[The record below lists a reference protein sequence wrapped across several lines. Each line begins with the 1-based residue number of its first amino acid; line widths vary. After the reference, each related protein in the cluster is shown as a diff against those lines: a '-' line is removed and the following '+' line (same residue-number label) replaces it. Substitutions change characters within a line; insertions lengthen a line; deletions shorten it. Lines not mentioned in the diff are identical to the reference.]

1 METVGDISVW
11 LSPAIIIGLFVWLR
25 ADIRALEERFEKRFD
40 GIDKRF
46 DGIDKRFDG
55 IDKRFDGID
64 KRLDDLDARLRAVE
78 AGQAEIKGHLSF
90 VRDYVLGRNLQAPE
104 TGSGAAAGD

>member
-11 LSPAIIIGLFVWLR
+11 LTPAITIGLFVWLR

-40 GIDKRF
+40 GMDKRF
-46 DGIDKRFDG
+46 DGTG
-55 IDKRFDGID
+55 
-64 KRLDDLDARLRAVE
+64 KRLDDLDARLRALE
-78 AGQAEIKGHLSF
+78 AGQAEIKGQLSF
-90 VRDYVLGRNLQAPE
+90 VRDYVLGRDLQAPE